1 MKKSNYRIVTI
12 ITYLI
17 ISVLAVSMTSK
28 YLITKEQELLSK
40 KYDAISKNLQEK
52 LKSLVEKKKNATLA
66 LTITLANNTDV
77 KEIIRNK
84 TFLNNKLNKLSLLL
98 RKETD
103 FKNVWFHV
111 IDNKGFSVFRSW
123 SEKKNDNL
131 LKVRKDIK
139 DMVQEPKIKSTISVG
154 KYDITFKAMVPI
166 YVDNKFIGIIESITH
181 FNSITRGLRISNKL
195 EPIIV
200 LEEKFTEQLKYPF
213 TKLFVD
219 NHYIANIS
227 ANKEILKYMNDY
239 GIKKIVNSDEYIVN
253 SKYLIIKYPLYFD
266 NIKLATFVLF
276 KDLKFI
282 DSISIEEYK
291 KNVFYYLGLFII
303 LLGLILYVISYYL
316 YSREI
321 TKLYNRLNKNQ
332 EELKKLNES
341 LKQTVEDE
349 IAKNDRKNKIMFHQS
364 KQAAM
369 GEMIGNIAHQWRQP
383 LSIITTAASGIKLKK
398 ELDIL
403 ERKEE
408 FEILESIIDSA
419 NYLSNTIDDFRDFF
433 SPNKEKKLF
442 NTEYLFNKVMNLIEK
457 EFSNKDIY
465 IIKEISSCKIA
476 SYENELL
483 QVIINLLN
491 NSRDELINRNDL
503 ENKYVFLKSYKTN
516 TKFVIEIKDNAGGIN
531 EKIIDRIFEPY
542 FTTKHQSQGTGIG
555 LYMSDEIISKH
566 MNGNISVKNLEYE
579 YKSEI
584 YFGACFKIEIP
595 IE

>member
-442 NTEYLFNKVMNLIEK
+442 NTESLFNKVMNLIEK